1 MVLPME
7 KIEDVIFYVLEK
19 SIKSYRQY
27 AQQQIK
33 KAGYSITI
41 DQWLLLK
48 NVQENPTLNQQ
59 DLAKKVFKDNASITR
74 ITELLVRSGLLDRKI
89 YSEDKRSNSLSVT
102 KEGLRILNE
111 VQDIVLL
118 NRAKALEG
126 VDLEELELMKRNL
139 HKIIQNVKN
148 EN

>member
-7 KIEDVIFYVLEK
+7 KIEDVIFYALEK

-27 AQQQIK
+27 AQQEIK

-59 DLAKKVFKDNASITR
+59 GLAKKVFKDNASITR
-74 ITELLVRSGLLDRKI
+74 IIELLVISGLLDRKT
-89 YSEDKRSNSLSVT
+89 YTGDKRTNSLSLT
-102 KEGLRILNE
+102 EGGLRILNE
-111 VQDIVLL
+111 VQEIVYL

-139 HKIIQNVKN
+139 HKIIRNLKN